1 MDYGSRTDRELV
13 DAVQGGNTDAF
24 TGLVERHQK
33 RLFNLLFRWL
43 GSHEEAADATQEVF
57 VSAFRAIRKFRG
69 EAAFAT
75 WLYQI
80 GINHARNRRKR
91 LALDAQ
97 RTVPL
102 DPPNPDGN
110 NPGPAAFVPHPGPNP
125 AEVVERRETQEL
137 VQRELQKLGPDE
149 ALLILLRDFQ
159 DLDYEEIARILD
171 VPRGTVKS
179 RLHRAR
185 QALKERLSPY
195 FDPQKA
201 KP

>member
-1 MDYGSRTDRELV
+1 MDDGTRTDRELV
-13 DAVQGGNTDAF
+13 DAVQRGNTAAF
-24 TGLVERHQK
+24 EGLVERHQK

-43 GSHEEAADATQEVF
+43 GSYEEAADATQEVF
-57 VSAFRAIRKFRG
+57 LSAFRAIKKFRG
-69 EAAFAT
+69 DAAFAT

-91 LALDAQ
+91 MALAAQ
-97 RTVPL
+97 QTVPL
-102 DPPNPDGN
+102 DPPNPDGR
-110 NPGPAAFVPHPGPNP
+110 NPGPAAFVTHPGPNP
-125 AEVVERRETQEL
+125 AEVAEQREIQEL
-137 VQRELQKLGPDE
+137 VQRELMALTHDE

-185 QALKERLSPY
+185 HALKLRLAPY
-195 FDPQKA
+195 FDPQKV